1 MWEYWIQMW
10 IFLCVNQIHRW
21 HFLKG
26 SASLSLLCQ
35 GAAQLNYVHSLT
47 TNWLIKPLR
56 TFVLF
61 FTLSFLHFF
70 YAFLTCIVTSAKI
83 ATRMAAVCVCLYN
96 EWHSKDELMNL
107 GQKKKEK
114 KKTNIYRSR
123 WKIWAG
129 RSATNTWAESPT
141 ASGLKDFHTGD
152 SYQFIIRSCSLNWW
166 IKNYSTQ
173 INTPDSKKCS

>member
-1 MWEYWIQMW
+1 MWTCKCHMFIFDTVHMWEYWIQMW

-107 GQKKKEK
+107 GQKKKRK
-114 KKTNIYRSR
+114 KKDKHLQESVKDLSR
-123 WKIWAG
+123 K
-129 RSATNTWAESPT
+129 EC
-141 ASGLKDFHTGD
+141 H
-152 SYQFIIRSCSLNWW
+152 
-166 IKNYSTQ
+166 
-173 INTPDSKKCS
+173 